1 MSLSRLSSR
10 ERIVVGVLGAVIL
23 LALVGIG
30 ILAANL
36 VSRMDEEQAVAG
48 ESATAVSEGP
58 GQPAEPTEAVLEPGA
73 AGGTEALES
82 PAQITPVA
90 TPVLLEAAPP
100 APDLAPAQVVVRT
113 VGAGG
118 LAPVVIAD
126 QALQPGRRYRIE
138 IHAVDGSRVEIHGS
152 WSQAAVA
159 AGGTLSAPTIEFFEG
174 QTPYRIELSLP
185 MADPAR
191 WSCSVSAA
199 LKAPPLASG
208 QSALSGPTLAIEIL
222 DVTDSQ

>member
-1 MSLSRLSSR
+1 MCQAALPNQQAARPPSQGASGWRSRSFTSGYPSSDR
-10 ERIVVGVLGAVIL
+10 KGRAVK
-23 LALVGIG
+23 
-30 ILAANL
+30 
-36 VSRMDEEQAVAG
+36 
-48 ESATAVSEGP
+48 
-58 GQPAEPTEAVLEPGA
+58 
-73 AGGTEALES
+73 
-82 PAQITPVA
+82 
-90 TPVLLEAAPP
+90 LLEAAPP
-100 APDLAPAQVVVRT
+100 APDLAPGQVVVRT